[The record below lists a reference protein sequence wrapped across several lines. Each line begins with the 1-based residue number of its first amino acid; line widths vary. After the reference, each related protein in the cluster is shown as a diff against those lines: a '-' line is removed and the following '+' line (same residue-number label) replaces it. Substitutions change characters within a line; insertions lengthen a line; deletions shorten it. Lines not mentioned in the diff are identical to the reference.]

1 MHQFDK
7 EFQKLGGKSLE
18 WILME
23 LVIFIFFLMTMV
35 IIMIKSRFTK
45 VGINNSQ
52 LFEPLYMC
60 KMANKIC
67 DSIVMKIGDQKVKA
81 KKERFFV
88 GKERNVEVDGVM
100 FKILLDKPMFDNI
113 FTKKFFREKD
123 FVPVDEATE
132 WITKYLIG
140 NITKDEL
147 DEQRKKEVSEL
158 DMMQNQSIIYHP
170 ESIL

>member
-23 LVIFIFFLMTMV
+23 LVVFVFFLMTMV

-60 KMANKIC
+60 KMAN
-67 DSIVMKIGDQKVKA
+67 
-81 KKERFFV
+81 
-88 GKERNVEVDGVM
+88 
-100 FKILLDKPMFDNI
+100 
-113 FTKKFFREKD
+113 
-123 FVPVDEATE
+123 
-132 WITKYLIG
+132 
-140 NITKDEL
+140 
-147 DEQRKKEVSEL
+147 
-158 DMMQNQSIIYHP
+158 
-170 ESIL
+170 